1 MSFRRDTG
9 TTESVPITNN
19 TIYANLHPNDVI
31 IGRKKLSEKQIGN
44 QRLQQLAQQKTHE
57 YRHSFYRQ
65 QKKLVAVD
73 IIEEI
78 KKLNPPGRFLKPENK
93 SSSAFREID
102 RDESITKVCHILR
115 ALVKKAGKGD
125 STTNHPN
132 NQNEQNM
139 HPIEVTSSATNAP
152 TCSESSKDL
161 KKGEPFG
168 KRNLEKGAKAE
179 QHSTEGMPMSMS
191 LNHGD
196 YEKKRPRQSVDLEAS
211 KTFKYEANQVVLS
224 ISYLGKSFLARPTF
238 SEETRR
244 IIQGVAELSEA
255 ENGVQ
260 QLPNMVGN
268 ILTRIEELEE
278 ESQVVRGRVAV

>member
-1 MSFRRDTG
+1 MSFHRDTRAG
-9 TTESVPITNN
+9 SMPITNED
-19 TIYANLHPNDVI
+19 LHINDVI

-78 KKLNPPGRFLKPENK
+78 KKLNPPGRFLKPENR

-132 NQNEQNM
+132 NQNERNM